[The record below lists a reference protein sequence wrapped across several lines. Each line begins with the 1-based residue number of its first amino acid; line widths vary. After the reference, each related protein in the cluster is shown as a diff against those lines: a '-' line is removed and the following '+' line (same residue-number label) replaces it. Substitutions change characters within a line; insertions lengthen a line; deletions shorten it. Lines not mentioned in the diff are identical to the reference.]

1 MSRVPNHP
9 PKFEAMLEKL
19 VGPALI
25 VPGENMT
32 GAAREVLDELELKI
46 AKLNAS
52 NKSTS
57 A

>member
-1 MSRVPNHP
+1 
-9 PKFEAMLEKL
+9 MLEKL

>member
-25 VPGENMT
+25 VPGENMS
-32 GAAREVLDELELKI
+32 GAAREVRDELDRKI
-46 AKLNAS
+46 AKLKGRA
-52 NKSTS
+52 
-57 A
+57 

>member
-1 MSRVPNHP
+1 MSRVPDHP

-32 GAAREVLDELELKI
+32 GAAREARDELDRRI
-46 AKLNAS
+46 ARLAGRDK
-52 NKSTS
+52 TS
-57 A
+57 